1 MSDGANRMAQLFKP
15 SANNVAKLSLIMGAA
30 VPLGIFYAGSSASRS
45 PANTK
50 VNVPIDQPIPF
61 SHKHHTFELGIDCRY
76 CHTGV
81 ETSAV
86 AGVPPTETCMSC
98 HSQIWTN
105 NQLLKPLRDS
115 YADGTPLRW
124 SKVNKV
130 PEFVFFNHSIHIQ
143 RGINCNQC
151 HGPVQEMNI
160 TWKGKPF
167 WMSWCL
173 ECHKEP
179 ERYLYR
185 DESVP
190 GISPKEQVF
199 DLYRKYSR
207 GDKLTT
213 REYSL
218 MKGFDYSPSKEEIER
233 GKELVKERKVDKDQ
247 IQDCSICHH

>member
-1 MSDGANRMAQLFKP
+1 MAQLFKP
-15 SANNVAKLSLIMGAA
+15 SANNVAKLSLIVGAIL
-30 VPLGIFYAGSSASRS
+30 PIGILYAGSTASRS

-50 VNVPIDQPIPF
+50 VNLPLDQPIPF
-61 SHKHHTFELGIDCRY
+61 SHKHHVFELGIDCRY
-76 CHTGV
+76 CHTSV

-105 NQLLKPLRDS
+105 SPLLQPLRDS
-115 YADGTPLRW
+115 YAQNKPIEWR
-124 SKVNKV
+124 KVAKV
-130 PEFVFFNHSIHIQ
+130 PEFVFFNHSIHVQ

-160 TWKGKPF
+160 TWKGKAF

-173 ECHKEP
+173 ECHKNP
-179 ERYLYR
+179 EKYVYADSATHGL
-185 DESVP
+185 
-190 GISPKEQVF
+190 SPKDQVF
-199 DLYRKYSR
+199 ELYRKYSR
-207 GDKLTT
+207 GDTLSP

-218 MKGFDYSPSKEEIER
+218 IKGHDYVPSKAELAESKKLVQER
-233 GKELVKERKVDKDQ
+233 QINPDQ